1 VKVILLCRS
10 CIRRDVRKWHSSDA
24 VIIRREGRITG
35 LEQTHL
41 QLTPTAAPAPE
52 EIKSP
57 PRWAPQ
63 LNVGAYQSSDRVRPR
78 TGTTDRWALGNQMPS
93 SCGQPIILSVIVR
106 HHNGPGSGR
115 VDEREHSFC
124 YTGIMAGIG
133 PFGEPSP
140 KILWPRHAPPVR
152 CRRELGCRPI
162 VRAVERD
169 GS

>member
-93 SCGQPIILSVIVR
+93 SCGQPIILSVITMDLAPAASMNASTPSATPASCRVSAPSENHR
-106 HHNGPGSGR
+106 LRSCGLGMLRRYDADVSLVAARSSGP
-115 VDEREHSFC
+115 
-124 YTGIMAGIG
+124 
-133 PFGEPSP
+133 
-140 KILWPRHAPPVR
+140 
-152 CRRELGCRPI
+152 
-162 VRAVERD
+162 
-169 GS
+169 